1 MDLQTKVLEPGVA
14 ILCILQSRDD
24 RKTGQITWLSNKQT
38 WETDWIIKPWVNLA
52 CCFLR
57 RSPIG
62 IQDRFVWKQHLLV
75 AKKILNWVPRL
86 CTSICQFLRR
96 SSIGFQ
102 DYVPAASTSCWNDPQ
117 LGYETVPV
125 AFTSC
130 WKDPQLITRLYQ
142 QHQPVTEK
150 ILNWVTRLWKS
161 SIQQLLKRYSI
172 GFQDCVLGG
181 TADMMDVARYREIT
195 ITTTSDKN
203 THYHSPSSCLLL
215 QKCMCVKTQQ
225 KNRPVQSIKGLYTN
239 PPLLIVSGQ
248 CICVY
253 KYIQI

>member
-1 MDLQTKVLEPGVA
+1 
-14 ILCILQSRDD
+14 
-24 RKTGQITWLSNKQT
+24 LSNKQT

-52 CCFLR
+52 CCLLR

-62 IQDRFVWKQHLLV
+62 IQDRFVWQQHLPV

-102 DYVPAASTSCWNDPQ
+102 DYVPAAP
-117 LGYETVPV
+117 
-125 AFTSC
+125 ASC
-130 WKDPQLITRLYQ
+130 WKDPHLGYENVPVASTSCWKVPQLVTRLYQ

-150 ILNWVTRLWKS
+150 ILNWVTRLCTS
-161 SIQQLLKRYSI
+161 SIKQLLKRYSI
-172 GFQDCVLGG
+172 GLQDC
-181 TADMMDVARYREIT
+181 
-195 ITTTSDKN
+195 TTRHCWYDGCSQVQWNYYYYYYYYIWQEYPLPFSQQLPFPAKM
-203 THYHSPSSCLLL
+203 YVSKHS
-215 QKCMCVKTQQ
+215 K

-239 PPLLIVSGQ
+239 PPLSIVSGQ
-248 CICVY
+248 CMCVY